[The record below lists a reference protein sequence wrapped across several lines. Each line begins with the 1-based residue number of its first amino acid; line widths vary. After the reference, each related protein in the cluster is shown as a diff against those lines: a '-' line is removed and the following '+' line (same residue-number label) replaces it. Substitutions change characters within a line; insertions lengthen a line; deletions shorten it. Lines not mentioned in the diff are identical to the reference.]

1 MTINLAFYGA
11 GEAAR
16 PYLDALARR
25 GDVQLVGVCDLDRR
39 SAEQVAAGW
48 GAPVFLSYE
57 AMLQEI
63 SPDALW
69 VCVPPSHQG
78 EVLPRAAEKRVPFF
92 VLPPGAKDYE
102 SAAKHGRLV
111 REANLVSGV
120 GFPAAYTDVARE
132 AREYVGT
139 NVVPLAVGWWLRPAE
154 ETSGGVVGLLW
165 NEACVLID
173 ALRFFCGEVDQ
184 VQAFAPGGESNSLVL
199 HLRFRRGTVGV

>member
-1 MTINLAFYGA
+1 MTINIAFYGA

-48 GAPVFLSYE
+48 GAPVFLRSE

-69 VCVPPSHQG
+69 VCVPPSLQG
-78 EVLPRAAEKRVPFF
+78 DVLPRAVEKRVPFF
-92 VLPPGAKDYE
+92 VQPPGATDHE
-102 SAAKHGRLV
+102 RAVQVGRLV

-120 GFPAAYTDVARE
+120 GFSAAYTDVARE

-139 NVVPLAVGWWLRPAE
+139 NVVPLAVGWWLRPAL
-154 ETSGGVVGLLW
+154 ETSAGV
-165 NEACVLID
+165 
-173 ALRFFCGEVDQ
+173 
-184 VQAFAPGGESNSLVL
+184 
-199 HLRFRRGTVGV
+199 